1 MVENININDVDDK
14 TCTNCTGKIILTR
27 SGYTCSN
34 CGLVYES
41 QYCNENYFISGKQGY
56 DIKLGKQFVGLG
68 KQLDNVSNLGSYIDY
83 YKSGF
88 FYDSNN
94 SPLKP
99 EKQKLFYRLKFTRD
113 FRTRLDN
120 NETYHRII
128 KILKKIS
135 NYLSLLPDIRKRA
148 MYFYNKIIKKAT
160 ASNQEIPN
168 HVSLIASCLFLAS
181 REYSSQAPITIQELC
196 NSFKDFGHR
205 VNCKMIIRD
214 MLRFKKYVNIKRTNH
229 DSKDYLE
236 RLINKLYHNEEFND
250 RFVTKEIFMDVKTYI
265 HQLKLNSCKIL
276 ENISKGVRSCR
287 NPFILA
293 GASIYGAD
301 VLLAKKNKTK
311 RVLTQK
317 ILANATGI
325 AEYSIRDHYCSVIKP
340 SMNEMV
346 VD

>member
-1 MVENININDVDDK
+1 MEKNINMSDLQER
-14 TCTNCTGKIILTR
+14 TCNICGGNIILTR
-27 SGYTCSN
+27 SGYTCSD
-34 CGLVYES
+34 CGLVHEN
-41 QYCNENYFISGKQGY
+41 QYYNENYFISSKEGY
-56 DIKLGKQFVGLG
+56 DMKLGKQFVGLG

-99 EKQKLFYRLKFTRD
+99 DKQKLFYRLKFTRD
-113 FRTRLDN
+113 FRTRIDN
-120 NETYHRII
+120 NETYHRIV
-128 KILKKIS
+128 KILKKVS

-148 MYFYNKIIKKAT
+148 VYFYNKIIKRAT
-160 ASNQEIPN
+160 TSNQEIPN

-181 REYSSQAPITIQELC
+181 REFSSQAPITIQELC

-214 MLRFKKYVNIKRTNH
+214 MLKFKKHVNIKRTNH

-236 RLINKLYHNEEFND
+236 RLINKLYHDDGFNE
-250 RFVTKEIFMDVKTYI
+250 RFIAKGISTDLKTYI
-265 HQLKLNSCKIL
+265 HQLKQNSYKIL
-276 ENISKGVRSCR
+276 ENISKSVKSCR

-301 VLLAKKNKTK
+301 VILAKKNNTK

-317 ILANATGI
+317 VLSTATGI

-340 SMNEMV
+340 TITDMA